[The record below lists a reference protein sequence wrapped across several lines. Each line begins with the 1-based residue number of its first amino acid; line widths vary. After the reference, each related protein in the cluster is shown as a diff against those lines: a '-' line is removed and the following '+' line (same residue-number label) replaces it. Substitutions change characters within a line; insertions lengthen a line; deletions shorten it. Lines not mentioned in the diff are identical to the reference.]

1 MCTSDSMD
9 SCMAPG
15 FWQTMISISEVRK
28 RYYSE
33 IESCKS
39 KPIDQKFQL
48 FCVATRHS
56 RWSSEYREKHGLKF
70 DKRTI
75 YIVYFHTHVHVHIE
89 KMGNLSRSKIKL
101 YIYDNKLRSC
111 AQFAPRLI
119 CSTEFAPP
127 TKVEQI
133 STRVQICTGVHFHKA
148 PFIWPKYTPGANLH
162 PGCIFAPGCILCI
175 WTRL

>member
-15 FWQTMISISEVRK
+15 FWQTMISIAEVRK

-56 RWSSEYREKHGLKF
+56 RWSSDYRVKHSLKF
-70 DKRTI
+70 DKSSI

-89 KMGNLSRSKIKL
+89 KMGSLSKFEIKL
-101 YIYDNKLRSC
+101 YISDNKLRSC
-111 AQFAPRLI
+111 AQFAPQ
-119 CSTEFAPP
+119 CKFA
-127 TKVEQI
+127 
-133 STRVQICTGVHFHKA
+133 
-148 PFIWPKYTPGANLH
+148 PGANLLH
-162 PGCIFAPGCILCI
+162 RICTTYKGGAN
-175 WTRL
+175 